1 MNTEFSLLDRN
12 LTLIR
17 YPAKQQHKSLQ
28 AWDSADELI
37 IQHLHDQGNPE
48 MGNLLIVND
57 DFGALG
63 CWFAHYSPTWLS
75 DSWISRCSLLEN
87 LQHNQLSESALTLCE
102 TLSETIRETL
112 SSRSARALTA
122 SVPAME
128 IPTVDAPAANALAL
142 DATFDTVLI
151 KVPRTLA
158 LLEQQLIELRT
169 HITPNT
175 TIIAAGKVNQITKSV
190 LNLFERYLGPTTT
203 SLARKKSRLIFS
215 QVDSANQQA
224 NKVSPY
230 PTTWPLTLANN
241 TSVSVFNH
249 ANVFS
254 RQSLDIGARFM
265 LQHMLVKD
273 GERVVDLGC
282 GNGVLGMNAL
292 AMAENIAVTFVD
304 ESFMAL
310 QSASE
315 NVAHNFPERA
325 ASCRYIA
332 SNCLES
338 LLNDD
343 DIAQVDRILCN
354 PPFHQQNAITD
365 HIAWQMFSE
374 SKSLLRRGGHLIVVA
389 NRHLGHHDKL
399 KRIFGGYTVL
409 ASDKK
414 FVILDA
420 VNR

>member
-1 MNTEFSLLDRN
+1 MRMNTQFTLLDRTLN
-12 LTLIR
+12 LIR

-28 AWDSADELI
+28 AWDSADELV
-37 IQHLHDQGNPE
+37 IQHIHEQNNVRL
-48 MGNLLIVND
+48 GNLLIVND
-57 DFGALG
+57 EFGTLG
-63 CWFAHYSPTWLS
+63 CWFAHCSPTWLS
-75 DSWISRCSLLEN
+75 DSWISRCSLIEN
-87 LQHNQLSESALTLCE
+87 IQANQLDLSSLTIADTHSAL
-102 TLSETIRETL
+102 
-112 SSRSARALTA
+112 SATA
-122 SVPAME
+122 PH
-128 IPTVDAPAANALAL
+128 
-142 DATFDTVLI
+142 FDTVII

-158 LLEQQLIELRT
+158 LLEQQLIELRPCLT
-169 HITPNT
+169 AST
-175 TIIAAGKVNQITKSV
+175 TIIAASKANNITKSV
-190 LNLFERYLGPTTT
+190 LNLFERYIGPTTT
-203 SLARKKSRLIFS
+203 SLARKKSRLIFAS
-215 QVDSANQQA
+215 VNSAIMQRNV
-224 NKVSPY
+224 NSPY
-230 PTTWPLTLANN
+230 PSQWPLTLANN
-241 TSVSVFNH
+241 YQVLVSNH

-265 LQHMLVKD
+265 LQHMHVKS
-273 GERVVDLGC
+273 GECVVDLGC

-292 AMAENIAVTFVD
+292 AMAQDIEVTFVD

-310 QSASE
+310 QSAHENILKNFSE
-315 NVAHNFPERA
+315 RE
-325 ASCRYIA
+325 ASCRFIA
-332 SNCLES
+332 SNCLET
-338 LLNDD
+338 LLNEQPVK
-343 DIAQVDRILCN
+343 QVDRILCN